1 MTKVL
6 IVSDSHGLQKEL
18 IELRKKHET
27 EVELWIH
34 CGDSELDGGDEAIE
48 NFSIVRGNCD
58 FGRDFEDEL
67 IVESSGLRFF
77 ITHGH
82 LQSVKSSLMKLLY
95 RAEEANAQVVCFGHT
110 HVLGA
115 EMVRNK
121 LFINPGSLRLPRER
135 KERTYVVLD
144 IQGNKAEFHVFD
156 FDQGEMI
163 ELKRTFE
170 FADRVHE

>member
-6 IVSDSHGLQKEL
+6 IVSDSHGLRKEL
-18 IELRKKHET
+18 NELRNRHDT
-27 EVELWIH
+27 EVDLWIH
-34 CGDSELDGGDEAIE
+34 CGDSELSGGDEEIE
-48 NFSIVRGNCD
+48 NFSIVSGNCD
-58 FGRDFEDEL
+58 FGRDFENEL

-82 LQSVKSSLMKLLY
+82 LHSVKSSLMKLLY
-95 RAEEANAQVVCFGHT
+95 RAEEVHAQIVCFGHT

-135 KERTYVVLD
+135 KERTYVILD
-144 IQGNKAEFHVFD
+144 IQGSKIEFHVYD
-156 FDQGEMI
+156 FDQGELVG
-163 ELKRTFE
+163 LKRTFE
-170 FADRVHE
+170 FDKDE